1 MNVKLRRR
9 WGDAAYEVNGYG
21 PLGSY
26 RVEMPMEMGGTKW
39 HSTSPTT
46 KEAAAAAAFMLAAK
60 EAHGHVH
67 L

>member
-1 MNVKLRRR
+1 VYVS
-9 WGDAAYEVNGYG
+9 WQGDGGDDDAAYEVNGYG
-21 PLGSY
+21 PLGSFG
-26 RVEMPMEMGGTKW
+26 VEMPVEMEG
-39 HSTSPTT
+39 HSTLPTK